1 MRDITERRLKE
12 QKLQESEAMYRTFF
26 ENTGTGM
33 LILEEDTTMSMVN
46 TELERISGYSKMEL
60 EGKSWTE
67 FVAKDY
73 LEKMKEY
80 HRLRRINPEAVPRNY
95 ETQFIGKQGN
105 VRDILLTIS
114 MIPGTGKS
122 LVSFVDI
129 TEHKKAERE
138 VENLARYPAENPSP
152 ILRLDKN
159 GVILHANKASDTL
172 LKDWGKQIGNYAP
185 KYWCDL
191 VAELF
196 ESKSSR
202 NVEVKSGKITY
213 LFNVVP
219 VLDYGYL
226 NLYGRD
232 ITERKLMEEEL
243 RRQTE
248 HLEELVTERTG
259 ELRESEERFRTIFD
273 NAVDG
278 IHLVSVEDK
287 KFYDGNKAFCE
298 MIGYSRE
305 ELRNVGLVDIHPKE
319 SLPYVLQQFERVAKR
334 EITLAKDLPVKR
346 RDGTVFYVDVNAIPT
361 ILGGKTY
368 LVGVFRDITERKRM
382 EEKLRKAER
391 MAVIGETAAMVGHD
405 LRNPLQVM
413 VNRLFLAEK
422 AAKNLSYPYSDVA
435 EKLDLEGL
443 FLDLEHQI
451 EYMNKIVSDLQ
462 DYAKPIVPEM
472 VEMNLRSLVEAT
484 FSTIEVPRNVIVST
498 ELLKDVRLIVDAAMI
513 RRVFSNII
521 MNALQAMPGGGK
533 LEIRSLM
540 SDDHVSVD
548 FQDTGVGI
556 PKENIDKIF
565 IPLFTTK
572 AKGTGLGL
580 PVCKRLVEAHDGR
593 IIVDSRV
600 GEGTTVKIVLP
611 IKPIGKGA

>member
-1 MRDITERRLKE
+1 MT
-12 QKLQESEAMYRTFF
+12 
-26 ENTGTGM
+26 
-33 LILEEDTTMSMVN
+33 
-46 TELERISGYSKMEL
+46 
-60 EGKSWTE
+60 
-67 FVAKDY
+67 
-73 LEKMKEY
+73 
-80 HRLRRINPEAVPRNY
+80 
-95 ETQFIGKQGN
+95 
-105 VRDILLTIS
+105 
-114 MIPGTGKS
+114 
-122 LVSFVDI
+122 
-129 TEHKKAERE
+129 
-138 VENLARYPAENPSP
+138 
-152 ILRLDKN
+152 
-159 GVILHANKASDTL
+159 
-172 LKDWGKQIGNYAP
+172 
-185 KYWCDL
+185 
-191 VAELF
+191 
-196 ESKSSR
+196 
-202 NVEVKSGKITY
+202 
-213 LFNVVP
+213 
-219 VLDYGYL
+219 
-226 NLYGRD
+226 
-232 ITERKLMEEEL
+232 
-243 RRQTE
+243 
-248 HLEELVTERTG
+248 
-259 ELRESEERFRTIFD
+259 
-273 NAVDG
+273 
-278 IHLVSVEDK
+278 
-287 KFYDGNKAFCE
+287 
-298 MIGYSRE
+298 GYSRE
-305 ELRNVGLVDIHPKE
+305 ELRNIGLVDIHPKE

-413 VNRLFLAEK
+413 VNRLFLADK

-556 PKENIDKIF
+556 PKENMDKIF